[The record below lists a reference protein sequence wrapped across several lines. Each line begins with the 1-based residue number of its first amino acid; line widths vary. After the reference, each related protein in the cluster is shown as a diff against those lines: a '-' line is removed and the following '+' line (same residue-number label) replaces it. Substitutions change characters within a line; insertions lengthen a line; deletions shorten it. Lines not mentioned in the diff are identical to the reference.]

1 MKPVSDPTILQ
12 QLNQQTPGLKPVT
25 DSDLLNQLEGKPA
38 ESWTDNIRDP
48 IAGALK
54 IGPTALKGVADLARL
69 ITGDRVGVDT
79 SEAMQRGMKAI
90 DEVIGS
96 ERLLAQKANINQALQ
111 DKSVGITDLPGVVVR
126 NPRAALDVT
135 VSTVGSM
142 FLPAGVAAGAVK
154 ALPVAATAATQ
165 LANVVPAA
173 AKILPTI
180 AAATPGAVATGA
192 SVVTGAAQ
200 NAAETFADTAGQD
213 MADRY
218 KGAGISGAAS
228 LILGKLL
235 GGGAEGVVAR
245 RLAGETG
252 ARGALAMGKSAVQTG
267 GKEFLQE
274 TGEESSNYVGKQV
287 AKDEAIDPSTM
298 GKQGLYGGMIG
309 FGMGGA
315 SDVATNIGNVGKGG
329 IERQIAD
336 AIDQAAQEVADR
348 PTPQTVQQTVARI
361 FDRMPTRP
369 EPEPAPQPAPGPL
382 ALGFDSAVRNPDP
395 VLVADDQ
402 GNVRPMS
409 PDEQF
414 AQQELIKR
422 MQDMGLTPDV
432 QRAIQQRQ
440 QSPEPA
446 APSTPQ
452 DLIQRLMGT
461 GWQPTAISSQ
471 GITPNPDSELV
482 GALGQDFERLFQG
495 DVKDEIRARLASQPK
510 TETQPKPAPAQAPAI
525 TDETADVSLTNEGK
539 TPILQNRNRATQAS
553 ISQMQSIAANPDY
566 GRLGF
571 SRDFANGAPVVA
583 GGQIAPE
590 RLGKTDVAVASDGR
604 RIPVQYAV
612 VEAADVLTSNR
623 ADGTPNAS
631 YGNQDVQTIRA
642 IAGNGRIAGLQAAY
656 GQGTS
661 QNYINEL
668 TADTLHGVNP
678 AVIRGM
684 RAPVLVRVMPQEA
697 VTNDIGDV
705 SNTTGN
711 LNLSAVEQANNDA
724 QRVNLEALQF
734 AEDGGITAETVRQF
748 VRAMPQAEQG
758 GLLDTNGQPTKQAVD
773 RINAAV
779 FAKAYGNDQL
789 VRLFA
794 QAQDPEARLIL
805 SALAQLAPKMARL
818 EGAGALDLRDIVT
831 QAAEVAVNAR
841 RNGVNLQR
849 AAQQIDMTTDP
860 LVGVV
865 LDLFAR
871 NPRSNKPV
879 VESLGNMADLA
890 YTEATKPTEDMFG
903 TVPRASRGDVI
914 NTLRPQDEQASQE
927 NLEQPAGREPVQV
940 DAGRTEAQ
948 PAAAADPGPAQA
960 SGTTEADNGIL
971 TGYTP
976 QEIEQR
982 LAKLEQAEKERQQQD
997 REAEQRAQADAQR
1010 DDFTL
1015 TGSNR
1020 DADVAAARGQRDIFS
1035 APAEDTTQEA
1045 QPEAAPA
1052 PRKQTTASKIE
1063 DFGEKIGGARKD
1075 VWTSFKDQLGEIA
1088 DDDIANQPLSKIW
1101 PQPDYQALLDG
1112 GADQWTVA
1120 FAHAARDEIPTKPR
1134 QSWKLKRWSEQV
1146 RLLRDTTKKLMDGS
1160 LNVERAKQLMYQFT
1174 SQGLR
1179 NVAGRVE
1186 LYMLVGHR
1194 QSLDGVRLSSGEYSV
1209 HNGIEYKPAKVIWT
1223 VEKEAAATAFSNW
1236 PRQLATGFTKEEAL
1250 QAFKA
1255 KYDSLNINPAAKKEV
1270 TFDIYSKRGQ
1280 DGYFI
1285 GKKVGRNYIDLAG
1298 PFENVKAAREHKAT
1312 KQAELVATLEKAKE
1326 VPQERRDTNEPR
1338 VGEDM
1343 RNGQDVT
1350 PQMFGETFGFRGV
1363 EFGNWVEQGRRQKDL
1378 NDAFDALMDMAAVL
1392 DIPPKAISLN
1402 GELGLAFGARGGGGV
1417 NPAAAHY
1424 EPTKVVINLTKKSG
1438 AGSLGHE
1445 WWHALDNYFSRMRAK
1460 SGDMMTDALDVS
1472 LASRGS
1478 PFEARGAVRREMIE
1492 AFGQVMKSIKETA
1505 IKARSA
1511 KLDAKRSKEYWT
1523 TDPEMSARA
1532 FESYLISKL
1541 QDQDASNDYLA
1552 NIVDPET
1559 WKAAEAIGFELEDSY
1574 PYPTAGEIPAIR
1586 AGFDHFF
1593 QTIETRETDKGVML
1607 YDITGLQ
1614 KDGPISRL
1622 PEAARAN
1629 VLAKLKA
1636 LEKRMADGKISDV
1649 EYRAGVQ
1656 SLIEQIEQRNETR
1669 LDRSII
1675 KGRER
1680 GPDWITERLIRAK
1693 RKGELDPDTVDFAVW
1708 ALAKNPALAED
1719 LGISVR
1725 EQPES
1730 QRGAAG
1736 DYNPASRVMRLFKD
1750 AAQES
1755 TAVHEI
1761 LHHTER
1767 MMPTD
1772 VQNGILK
1779 AYQKAWDKAHQKGDE
1794 KTRES
1799 MRDMLL
1805 AQAGDNKAMQRVRD
1819 AFADGSLKYKDHYQ
1833 LYNASEFWAVNASDI
1848 LAKRYAVEGS
1858 WVGNAKRWLSEMLQ
1872 YVKNALGLASDAP
1885 VLRGLLAVLNGTGE
1899 RLTDKMLS
1907 GRDDVLQQMDTPA
1920 FKRWFGDSKVVNAE
1934 GMPLVMYHGTMRDFD
1949 AFDPEASPATENTG
1963 TKAIYVSP
1971 DSNFS
1976 NQYAEGRGGNV
1987 MPVFVKAENPFDF
2000 DNERH
2005 IAALQEYEKANRYTD
2020 RSVSNY
2026 VGDVK
2031 RGWWEAMESRK
2042 VQAAIK
2048 AMGHDGFYLIE
2059 EGVKN
2064 LGVYDPAQ
2072 IKSATGNNGEF
2083 NPSNPSILSDIQRP
2097 SERDSDGLQTNSWT
2111 VPEPGTFDNAV
2122 RAIQNNKIDLKRVR
2136 DAITERYG
2144 NVRTDA
2150 DAYLNEELYHG
2161 KVAARVEA
2169 LHKESVEPILAKIAV
2184 AGKNAGVT
2192 MDDVNLYLHAR
2203 HAPERNAAMKAINPD
2218 MKNNE
2223 ALSGMSDQEAAKVMR
2238 DFTAAGKDKALAVI
2252 ARDVDQLLN
2261 DTRTGLVADGLED
2274 AGVVQAWESA
2284 YKHYVPLQRD
2294 IGSSGT
2300 PKGMGFSVRGPESKR
2315 AVGSNKEVVNILANI
2330 VTQAE
2335 TAAIR
2340 AEKATVGRSLLAMA
2354 RQYPNPKFWKVDI
2367 APTKPRINKDTGLV
2381 ERNAVDPLYQTADNV
2396 IMVKD
2401 YGQEHFIVFNQKNE
2415 RAVAVAKAMKNLDI
2429 APMNKILEVA
2439 NKGTRFL
2446 ASLLTQRNPLFWLTN
2461 FARDIQGAMLN
2472 LEGTDAEGLQ
2482 REVMGNLPKAFKGM
2496 HALVRGEGKGQWA
2509 RYANDMKEAG
2519 GTTGYMQAF
2528 ENSDARMKDLEK
2540 EVAKMQQGKA
2550 DPRRLARMTLEFV
2563 DDYNDII
2570 ENAVRLSVFQA
2581 ARDNG
2586 VSTTKAASIAKN
2598 ITVNFNRKGNLTP
2611 PINALYMFFNASV
2624 QGTARLAQS
2633 VLTSKTAAAAVGGI
2647 AIMGFL
2653 LDALN
2658 RAMSDDDEE
2667 TGRNRYD
2674 LIPEFDKSKNWI
2686 IMNPMRPGEYVKVP
2700 LPLGP
2705 HVFHNAGR
2713 LLSDAVFRDDP
2724 RNAAEYG
2731 WSMAGVFLDA
2741 FSPLGAASSVGQL
2754 IAPSVLDPV
2763 LQVTENKSFT
2773 GAPVYKSADRF
2784 GKTDPKPAYTRYFES
2799 TPDVWKGASRM
2810 LNDVSGGDK
2819 DKPGAINLEPDI
2831 LKHVFYTMTG
2841 GPGRTLDQAIDATQ
2855 AGARGKDLTVNRVP
2869 LASRFYGA
2877 NDDQQR
2883 ERVYYDDRK
2892 RAMDAK
2898 TSFDHFMKIGR
2909 QDLAKEVAAELGDGD
2924 VTKGRRMMMEFS
2936 RAEKSVRK
2944 INGDIRKRMESSAD
2958 DEAQAEQLRAL
2969 RKRRVRVMSDAV
2981 NDEE

>member
-1 MKPVSDPTILQ
+1 MRADDFLDDSTGKTTAADFLDGPGTKAAPT
-12 QLNQQTPGLKPVT
+12 
-25 DSDLLNQLEGKPA
+25 A
-38 ESWTDNIRDP
+38 SWTDNLRD
-48 IAGALK
+48 ITSALLK
-54 IGPTALKGVADLARL
+54 IGPTAVKGVADLARL
-69 ITGDRVGVDT
+69 ATGDRIGVDT
-79 SEAMQRGMKAI
+79 SNAMKRGMQSFDDIIAS
-90 DEVIGS
+90 DAM
-96 ERLLAQKANINQALQ
+96 RAQQANVNQALQ
-111 DKSVGITDLPGVVVR
+111 DKSVGITDLPGIVAS
-126 NPRAALDVT
+126 NPRAAGDAAI
-135 VSTVGSM
+135 STVGSM
-142 FLPAGVAAGAVK
+142 FLPTGAAVGATKLLPSVVALGGRAAELMPK
-154 ALPVAATAATQ
+154 IAPVVERVASVT
-165 LANVVPAA
+165 PG
-173 AKILPTI
+173 
-180 AAATPGAVATGA
+180 AAATGATVITGA
-192 SVVTGAAQ
+192 GQ
-200 NAAETFADTAGQD
+200 NAAETFADTEGQD

-228 LILGKLL
+228 LVLGKLL

-252 ARGALAMGKSAVQTG
+252 VRGALAMGKSAVTTSA
-267 GKEFLQE
+267 KEFLQE
-274 TGEESSNYVGKQV
+274 GGEESTNYVGKQV
-287 AKDEAIDPSTM
+287 AKGETIDPNTM

-309 FGMGGA
+309 LGVGGA
-315 SDVATNIGNVGKGG
+315 SDVATNLANVGQAST
-329 IERQIAD
+329 ERQIAA
-336 AIDQAAQEVADR
+336 AIDQAAQDFADQ
-348 PTPQTVQQTVARI
+348 TPPRAVQQTVARI
-361 FDRMPTRP
+361 FDKMPARP
-369 EPEPAPQPAPGPL
+369 GPAPQPQPQPEPL
-382 ALGFDSAVRNPDP
+382 ALGFDPAVRNPQP
-395 VLVADDQ
+395 TMMADAT

-409 PDEQF
+409 PDEQL
-414 AQQELIKR
+414 AQQELADR
-422 MQDMGLTPDV
+422 MASLGLTPDV
-432 QRAIQQRQ
+432 QRAIDMRQ
-440 QSPEPA
+440 QAPEPA
-446 APSTPQ
+446 PVPPSPS

-471 GITPNPDSELV
+471 GVNPAPEPGLV
-482 GALGQDFERLFQG
+482 SAIGQDLEQKFQQ
-495 DVKDEIRARLASQPK
+495 DLKEEIRARLASQPK
-510 TETQPKPAPAQAPAI
+510 TETQPQPAPALAPAI
-525 TDETADVSLTNEGK
+525 TPADVALTNEGK
-539 TPILQNRNRATQAS
+539 TPAGPQ
-553 ISQMQSIAANPDY
+553 
-566 GRLGF
+566 RLGV
-571 SRDFANGAPVVA
+571 DNVPM
-583 GGQIAPE
+583 
-590 RLGKTDVAVASDGR
+590 
-604 RIPVQYAV
+604 
-612 VEAADVLTSNR
+612 
-623 ADGTPNAS
+623 ADGGKPFKTKLAASKAKKLQPMMRVVSVPGGFALADKTPA
-631 YGNQDVQTIRA
+631 Q
-642 IAGNGRIAGLQAAY
+642 LAA
-656 GQGTS
+656 
-661 QNYINEL
+661 E
-668 TADTLHGVNP
+668 AK
-678 AVIRGM
+678 AAKRIRGM
-684 RAPVLVRVMPQEA
+684 
-697 VTNDIGDV
+697 
-705 SNTTGN
+705 STGN
-711 LNLSAVEQANNDA
+711 NAPMAVHEFIAA
-724 QRVNLEALQF
+724 
-734 AEDGGITAETVRQF
+734 
-748 VRAMPQAEQG
+748 QG
-758 GLLDTNGQPTKQAVD
+758 GLSRSVQSDLGIEGNVKIGNRWLYAGPGKGMTIEQAAEKLKEAGYIDDELHNTAYDIIRRSVNEPQYTPEGWE
-773 RINAAV
+773 RIAESE
-779 FAKAYGNDQL
+779 Q
-789 VRLFA
+789 
-794 QAQDPEARLIL
+794 EARFEDYLAAEQEAAQGDDFDPFDSL
-805 SALAQLAPKMARL
+805 AVYGYTEDDSDGTGFWEADQELQAEVSALAAQLEAMGIDKDEILDPIIRANTKATQDQYN
-818 EGAGALDLRDIVT
+818 EIAKQAL
-831 QAAEVAVNAR
+831 
-841 RNGVNLQR
+841 
-849 AAQQIDMTTDP
+849 
-860 LVGVV
+860 
-865 LDLFAR
+865 
-871 NPRSNKPV
+871 
-879 VESLGNMADLA
+879 
-890 YTEATKPTEDMFG
+890 TEAIAQATQPGSNRDSGQDDGEQSQ
-903 TVPRASRGDVI
+903 ARG
-914 NTLRPQDEQASQE
+914 Q
-927 NLEQPAGREPVQV
+927 
-940 DAGRTEAQ
+940 TEAQ
-948 PAAAADPGPAQA
+948 PEEG
-960 SGTTEADNGIL
+960 L
-971 TGYTP
+971 TSYTP
-976 QEIEQR
+976 QEIEDR
-982 LAKLEQAEKERQQQD
+982 LAKLEQAEQERQQQD

-1020 DADVAAARGQRDIFS
+1020 EADVAAARGQRDIFS
-1035 APAEDTTQEA
+1035 APAQEA
-1045 QPEAAPA
+1045 DTQQDTAAPEQGTERA
-1052 PRKQTTASKIE
+1052 PSKQTASKIQ

-1075 VWTSFKDQLGEIA
+1075 VWTSFKDQLDDVA

-1112 GADQWTVA
+1112 GADPWTVA

-1194 QSLDGVRLSSGEYSV
+1194 QSLDGVRLSSGEYSI

-1255 KYDSLNINPAAKKEV
+1255 KYDSLDINPAAKKEV

-1285 GKKVGRNYIDLAG
+1285 GKKMGRNYIDLAG
-1298 PFENVKAAREHKAT
+1298 PFENVKLAREHKAT

-1326 VPQERRDTNEPR
+1326 IPRERRDTNEPR
-1338 VGEDM
+1338 IGEDM
-1343 RNGQDVT
+1343 RNGEDVT

-1392 DIPPKAISLN
+1392 GIPPKAISLN

-1424 EPTKVVINLTKKSG
+1424 EPGKVVINLTKKSG

-1445 WWHALDNYFSRMRAK
+1445 WWHALDNYFSRMRSK
-1460 SGDMMTDALDVS
+1460 GDGMMTDALDVS
-1472 LASRGS
+1472 LAARGS
-1478 PFEARGAVRREMIE
+1478 NFVHQGAVRKEMVQ
-1492 AFGQVMKSIKETA
+1492 AFGAVMKAIRETA
-1505 IKARSA
+1505 IKARSS
-1511 KLDAKRSKEYWT
+1511 KLDAKRTKEYWT

-1593 QTIETRETDKGVML
+1593 QTVESRETDKGVML

-1614 KDGPISRL
+1614 NDGPISRL
-1622 PEAARAN
+1622 PEAPRAN

-1636 LEKRMADGKISDV
+1636 LEKRMSDGKISEV

-1656 SLIEQIEQRNETR
+1656 ALIDQIEQRNETR

-1693 RKGELDPDTVDFAVW
+1693 RKGELDADTVDFALW
-1708 ALAKNPALAED
+1708 ALTKNPALAED

-1725 EQPES
+1725 EQPQG
-1730 QRGAAG
+1730 QRGTAG

-1750 AAQES
+1750 AAQET

-1779 AYQKAWDKAHQKGDE
+1779 SYQKAWDKAYQKADE
-1794 KTRES
+1794 KTRALLQ
-1799 MRDMLL
+1799 DMLL
-1805 AQAGDNKAMQRVRD
+1805 AQAGDKDAMQRVRD
-1819 AFADGSLKYKDHYQ
+1819 GFADGGLKYQDHYQ
-1833 LYNASEFWAVNASDI
+1833 LYNASEFWAVNATDI

-1858 WVGNAKRWLSEMLQ
+1858 WVGKAKRWLTEMLQ
-1872 YVKNALGLASDAP
+1872 YVKNALGLSSDAP
-1885 VLRGLLAVLNGTGE
+1885 VLRGLQAVLNGTGA
-1899 RLTDKMLS
+1899 RLSEEMLS
-1907 GRDDVLQQMDTPA
+1907 GRDDVVQQM
-1920 FKRWFGDSKVVNAE
+1920 
-1934 GMPLVMYHGTMRDFD
+1934 
-1949 AFDPEASPATENTG
+1949 
-1963 TKAIYVSP
+1963 
-1971 DSNFS
+1971 
-1976 NQYAEGRGGNV
+1976 
-1987 MPVFVKAENPFDF
+1987 
-2000 DNERH
+2000 
-2005 IAALQEYEKANRYTD
+2005 
-2020 RSVSNY
+2020 
-2026 VGDVK
+2026 
-2031 RGWWEAMESRK
+2031 
-2042 VQAAIK
+2042 
-2048 AMGHDGFYLIE
+2048 
-2059 EGVKN
+2059 
-2064 LGVYDPAQ
+2064 
-2072 IKSATGNNGEF
+2072 NGA
-2083 NPSNPSILSDIQRP
+2083 
-2097 SERDSDGLQTNSWT
+2097 GLQSAAQTWT
-2111 VPEPGTFDNAV
+2111 VPEPGTMDNAI
-2122 RAIQNNKIDLKRVR
+2122 RAIQNNKIDMKRVR
-2136 DAITERYG
+2136 DSIAERFG
-2144 NVRTDA
+2144 KVNEDA

-2169 LHKESVEPILAKIAV
+2169 IYKDRVEPILAKIAV

-2192 MDDVNLYLHAR
+2192 MDDVNQYLHAR

-2223 ALSGMSDQEAAKVMR
+2223 ALSGMSNQEAAKVMA
-2238 DFTAAGKDKALAVI
+2238 DFTAAGKDKALALI
-2252 ARDVDQLLN
+2252 ARDVDQLLT
-2261 DTRTGLVADGLED
+2261 DTRTNLVADGLED
-2274 AGVVQAWESA
+2274 AGVVSAWEAA

-2330 VTQAE
+2330 VAQAE

-2354 RQYPNPKFWKVDI
+2354 RQYPNPDFWTVDK

-2461 FARDIQGAMLN
+2461 FARDVQGAMLN
-2472 LEGTDAEGLQ
+2472 LEGTEAEGLQ
-2482 REVMGNLPKAFKGM
+2482 RQVMDNLPKAFKGM
-2496 HALVRGEGKGQWA
+2496 HSIVRGQGTGQWA
-2509 RYANDMKEAG
+2509 RYAKEMQEAG

-2528 ENSDARMKDLEK
+2528 ENSDARMKDLK
-2540 EVAKMQQGKA
+2540 TEVERMQQGKA
-2550 DPRRLARMTLEFV
+2550 DPRRLARVALEFV

-2581 ARDNG
+2581 AREG
-2586 VSTTKAASIAKN
+2586 GASTAKAASIAKN

-2624 QGTARLAQS
+2624 QGTARLAQA
-2633 VLTSKTAAAAVGGI
+2633 VATSKTARAAVGGI
-2647 AIMGFL
+2647 AVMGFM
-2653 LDALN
+2653 LDMLN
-2658 RAMSDDDEE
+2658 RMAAGEDDE
-2667 TGRNRYD
+2667 TKRNRYD
-2674 LIPEFDKSKNWI
+2674 LIPEFEKSRNWI
-2686 IMNPMRPGEYVKVP
+2686 FMNPMRPGEYVKVP

-2713 LLSDAVFRDDP
+2713 LMSDAINRKDA
-2724 RNAAEYG
+2724 RNASEYG
-2731 WSMAGVFLDA
+2731 WSLAGIFLDA
-2741 FSPLGAASSVGQL
+2741 FSPLGQAASAGQL

-2784 GKTDPKPAYTRYFES
+2784 GKVDPKPAYTRYFES

-2819 DKPGAINLEPDI
+2819 DKPGMVNIEPDI
-2831 LKHVFYTMTG
+2831 LKHVFYTLTG
-2841 GPGRTLDQAIDATQ
+2841 GPGRTLDQTIDATQ
-2855 AGARGKDLTVNRVP
+2855 AGARGKELTVNRVP

-2883 ERVYYDDRK
+2883 ERAYYDDRK
-2892 RAMDAK
+2892 RAGDAK
-2898 TSFDHFMKIGR
+2898 TQFDYYIKQGR
-2909 QDLAKEVAAELGDGD
+2909 MDLAKEVAKELGDGD
-2924 VTKGRRMMMEFS
+2924 EAKGRKKMLEFS

-2944 INGDIRKRMESSAD
+2944 INGEMRRQMERD
-2958 DEAQAEQLRAL
+2958 DDGEAKAEQLKAL
-2969 RKRRVRVMSDAV
+2969 RQRRVRVMSDAL
-2981 NDEE
+2981 DGE

>member
-126 NPRAALDVT
+126 NPRAALDAT

-287 AKDEAIDPSTM
+287 AKDEAIDPNAM

-315 SDVATNIGNVGKGG
+315 SDVATNVGNVGKGG

-336 AIDQAAQEVADR
+336 AIEQAAQEVADR

-395 VLVADDQ
+395 VMVADDQ

-510 TETQPKPAPAQAPAI
+510 TETQPKPAPAQGPAV

-590 RLGKTDVAVASDGR
+590 RLGMTDVAVASDGR

-623 ADGTPNAS
+623 ADGTPNAN

-734 AEDGGITAETVRQF
+734 GEDGGITAETVRQF

-871 NPRSNKPV
+871 NPRSNKAV

-890 YTEATKPTEDMFG
+890 YTEATKPAEDMFG
-903 TVPRASRGDVI
+903 SVPRASRADVV
-914 NTLRPQDEQASQE
+914 NQLRPQDEQASQE

-948 PAAAADPGPAQA
+948 PAAAADPEPAQA
-960 SGTTEADNGIL
+960 SGTAEADDGIL

-997 REAEQRAQADAQR
+997 REAEQRAEADAQR

-1020 DADVAAARGQRDIFS
+1020 DADVAAARGQQDIFS
-1035 APAEDTTQEA
+1035 APAEDTQEDA
-1045 QPEAAPA
+1045 QEDAPQ
-1052 PRKQTTASKIE
+1052 PTGKIE
-1063 DFGEKIGGARKD
+1063 DLGEKIGGARKD
-1075 VWTSFKDQLGEIA
+1075 TATSTGRNAKPKTNDERPAWARRFQVSQIAAGDSEGRWVMRDTRSKDWMGQPKQVGGSRNTYATEQEAVDAVPLAAVSMKHRAVPTGTKDENGEYTYEIWRDINDRKRVKVVDQTFPSRVAALEYMAKNAQAILETNTTFGEA
-1088 DDDIANQPLSKIW
+1088 DLPR
-1101 PQPDYQALLDG
+1101 PDNTDRTG
-1112 GADQWTVA
+1112 
-1120 FAHAARDEIPTKPR
+1120 AARRTED
-1134 QSWKLKRWSEQV
+1134 V
-1146 RLLRDTTKKLMDGS
+1146 DG
-1160 LNVERAKQLMYQFT
+1160 KDFM
-1174 SQGLR
+1174 
-1179 NVAGRVE
+1179 
-1186 LYMLVGHR
+1186 
-1194 QSLDGVRLSSGEYSV
+1194 
-1209 HNGIEYKPAKVIWT
+1209 
-1223 VEKEAAATAFSNW
+1223 
-1236 PRQLATGFTKEEAL
+1236 
-1250 QAFKA
+1250 
-1255 KYDSLNINPAAKKEV
+1255 
-1270 TFDIYSKRGQ
+1270 
-1280 DGYFI
+1280 
-1285 GKKVGRNYIDLAG
+1285 
-1298 PFENVKAAREHKAT
+1298 
-1312 KQAELVATLEKAKE
+1312 
-1326 VPQERRDTNEPR
+1326 
-1338 VGEDM
+1338 
-1343 RNGQDVT
+1343 
-1350 PQMFGETFGFRGV
+1350 ETFGFRGV
-1363 EFGNWVEQGRRQKDL
+1363 EFGNWNNQAERQEVMNAAYDG
-1378 NDAFDALMDMAAVL
+1378 LMDLAEVMQ
-1392 DIPPKAISLN
+1392 IPAKAIGLN
-1402 GELGLAFGARGGGGV
+1402 GDLALAFGARGQGLSSAV
-1417 NPAAAHY
+1417 AHY
-1424 EPTKVVINLTKKSG
+1424 ERTRAVINLTKMNG
-1438 AGSLGHE
+1438 AGALAHE
-1445 WWHALDNYFSRMRAK
+1445 WLHAMDHYFGRQDGKASSEWRVGADGTKTLDIKGAENDMASGGFKRVNSGVRQELRDAYKNVMETMFNKAEKYVEDTAKADQFVAK
-1460 SGDMMTDALDVS
+1460 SREDVARRLDALRKDLSEQKDVRYYKRNNKPASAEQLAEFDTVTKQIINGESLEIGMFKVEGSRSATGSRWSTEALEKLSAIYKSVRGRSGFGSGDQTGVMDSLRGDMTRYSQRLKM
-1472 LASRGS
+1472 LA
-1478 PFEARGAVRREMIE
+1478 EAQAGDEKTKRVPTEFAM
-1492 AFGQVMKSIKETA
+1492 
-1505 IKARSA
+1505 SA
-1511 KLDAKRSKEYWT
+1511 KELDQGRGEDYWT
-1523 TDPEMSARA
+1523 TPHEMAARA
-1532 FESYLISKL
+1532 FQGYVEDKIAAQGARSPFLNY
-1541 QDQDASNDYLA
+1541 A
-1552 NIVDPET
+1552 PENAGILT
-1559 WKAAEAIGFELEDSY
+1559 PWGAKRPY
-1574 PYPTAGEIPAIR
+1574 PYGKERKAINE
-1586 AGFDHFF
+1586 AFDAFVKTL
-1593 QTIETRETDKGVML
+1593 QTKATDKGVAI
-1607 YDITGLQ
+1607 YSQSGRSVGL
-1614 KDGPISRL
+1614 PLSL
-1622 PEAARAN
+1622 RASE
-1629 VLAKLKA
+1629 LTIEDE
-1636 LEKRMADGKISDV
+1636 LEKRLEGLAHRPDVRVLDSAVGTLPGASDEDGISGANWDGRIYLFRDQLSNRMDVQHTLFHELLHYGLRRFLTKNQFIAQMKKLYDRDTYIKQEADDWVKTKKGQQTLAESGL
-1649 EYRAGVQ
+1649 EYAKARGVD
-1656 SLIEQIEQRNETR
+1656 E
-1669 LDRSII
+1669 
-1675 KGRER
+1675 
-1680 GPDWITERLIRAK
+1680 
-1693 RKGELDPDTVDFAVW
+1693 
-1708 ALAKNPALAED
+1708 ALATLAEPNQGKYLKTD
-1719 LGISVR
+1719 LLSRAQVTVTRWLAQLAEALGFK
-1725 EQPES
+1725 QY
-1730 QRGAAG
+1730 AAKIRS
-1736 DYNPASRVMRLFKD
+1736 YKNEEARQLIQEIFTKLRKD
-1750 AAQES
+1750 AAP
-1755 TAVHEI
+1755 A
-1761 LHHTER
+1761 R
-1767 MMPTD
+1767 NAWTD
-1772 VQNGILK
+1772 AADPAFATNGI
-1779 AYQKAWDKAHQKGDE
+1779 Q
-1794 KTRES
+1794 
-1799 MRDMLL
+1799 
-1805 AQAGDNKAMQRVRD
+1805 
-1819 AFADGSLKYKDHYQ
+1819 
-1833 LYNASEFWAVNASDI
+1833 
-1848 LAKRYAVEGS
+1848 
-1858 WVGNAKRWLSEMLQ
+1858 
-1872 YVKNALGLASDAP
+1872 
-1885 VLRGLLAVLNGTGE
+1885 
-1899 RLTDKMLS
+1899 
-1907 GRDDVLQQMDTPA
+1907 
-1920 FKRWFGDSKVVNAE
+1920 
-1934 GMPLVMYHGTMRDFD
+1934 
-1949 AFDPEASPATENTG
+1949 
-1963 TKAIYVSP
+1963 
-1971 DSNFS
+1971 
-1976 NQYAEGRGGNV
+1976 
-1987 MPVFVKAENPFDF
+1987 
-2000 DNERH
+2000 
-2005 IAALQEYEKANRYTD
+2005 
-2020 RSVSNY
+2020 
-2026 VGDVK
+2026 
-2031 RGWWEAMESRK
+2031 
-2042 VQAAIK
+2042 
-2048 AMGHDGFYLIE
+2048 
-2059 EGVKN
+2059 
-2064 LGVYDPAQ
+2064 
-2072 IKSATGNNGEF
+2072 SATN
-2083 NPSNPSILSDIQRP
+2083 
-2097 SERDSDGLQTNSWT
+2097 TWT
-2111 VPEPGTFDNAV
+2111 VPEPGTMDNAI
-2122 RAIQNNKIDLKRVR
+2122 RAIQNNKIDMKRVR
-2136 DAITERYG
+2136 DSIAERFG
-2144 NVRTDA
+2144 KVNEDA

-2169 LHKESVEPILAKIAV
+2169 IYKDRVEPILAKIAV

-2192 MDDVNLYLHAR
+2192 MDDVNQYLHAR

-2218 MKNNE
+2218 MQNNE
-2223 ALSGMSDQEAAKVMR
+2223 ALSGMSNQEAAKVMA
-2238 DFTAAGKDKALAVI
+2238 DFTAAGKDKALALI
-2252 ARDVDQLLN
+2252 ARDVDQLLS
-2261 DTRTGLVADGLED
+2261 DTRTDLVADGLED
-2274 AGVVQAWESA
+2274 AGVIAAWEAA

-2330 VTQAE
+2330 VAQAE

-2340 AEKATVGRSLLAMA
+2340 AEKAAVGRSLLAMA
-2354 RQYPNPKFWKVDI
+2354 RQYPNPDFWTVDK

-2381 ERNAVDPLYQTADNV
+2381 ERNAVDPMFQTADNV

-2401 YGQEHFIVFNQKNE
+2401 YGQEHFIVFNKKNE
-2415 RAVAVAKAMKNLDI
+2415 RAMATAKAMKHLDI
-2429 APMNKILEVA
+2429 APMNKIFEVA

-2461 FARDIQGAMLN
+2461 FARDVQGAMIN
-2472 LEGTDAEGLQ
+2472 LEGTEAEGLQ
-2482 REVMGNLPKAFKGM
+2482 RQVMANLPKAFKGM
-2496 HALVRGEGKGQWA
+2496 HSIVRGQGTGQWA
-2509 RYANDMKEAG
+2509 RYAKEMQEAG

-2528 ENSDARMKDLEK
+2528 ENSDARMKDLK
-2540 EVAKMQQGKA
+2540 TEVERMQQGKA
-2550 DPRRLARMTLEFV
+2550 DPRRLARVALEFV

-2581 ARDNG
+2581 AREG
-2586 VSTTKAASIAKN
+2586 GASTAKAASIAKN

-2624 QGTARLAQS
+2624 QGTARLLQATA
-2633 VLTSKTAAAAVGGI
+2633 TSKTAQAAVGGI
-2647 AIMGFL
+2647 AVMGFM
-2653 LDALN
+2653 LDMLN
-2658 RAMSDDDEE
+2658 RMAAGEDDE
-2667 TGRNRYD
+2667 TKRNRYD
-2674 LIPEFDKSKNWI
+2674 LIPEFEKSRNWI
-2686 IMNPMRPGEYVKVP
+2686 FMNPMRPGEYVKVP

-2713 LLSDAVFRDDP
+2713 LMSDAINRKDA
-2724 RNAAEYG
+2724 RNASEYG
-2731 WSMAGVFLDA
+2731 WSMAGIFVDA
-2741 FSPLGAASSVGQL
+2741 FSPLGATPSGWQL
-2754 IAPSVLDPV
+2754 MAPSVADPIA
-2763 LQVTENKSFT
+2763 QVMENKSFT

-2784 GKTDPKPAYTRYFES
+2784 GKIDPKPAYTRYFDS

-2810 LNDVSGGDK
+2810 LNDMSGGDK
-2819 DKPGAINLEPDI
+2819 VKPGMINVEPDI
-2831 LKHVFYTMTG
+2831 LKHVFYTLTG
-2841 GPGRTLDQAIDATQ
+2841 GPGRTLDQAIDSTQ
-2855 AGARGKDLTVNRVP
+2855 AGARGKELTVNRVP
-2869 LASRFYGA
+2869 LVSRFYGA

-2883 ERVYYDDRK
+2883 ERAYYDDNK
-2892 RAMDAK
+2892 RAGDAK
-2898 TSFDHFMKIGR
+2898 TQHDYYVKQGR
-2909 QDLAKEVAAELGDGD
+2909 MELAKEVLKELGDGD
-2924 VTKGRRMMMEFS
+2924 EAKGRKKMLEFS
-2936 RAEKSVRK
+2936 RADKSVRK
-2944 INGDIRKRMESSAD
+2944 INGEIRRQMERD
-2958 DEAQAEQLRAL
+2958 DDGEAKAEQLKAL
-2969 RKRRVRVMSDAV
+2969 RQRRVRVMSDAL
-2981 NDEE
+2981 DGEE

>member
-1 MKPVSDPTILQ
+1 MKAFFSPPKSV
-12 QLNQQTPGLKPVT
+12 
-25 DSDLLNQLEGKPA
+25 LEGLPPDPSTFDFRSASQLRRQLSDQA
-38 ESWTDNIRDP
+38 ERQQQFGT
-48 IAGALK
+48 
-54 IGPTALKGVADLARL
+54 IGPIVGPQVSAGSVAKGLLTDVVAGGKGARAGVNQMVGDL
-69 ITGDRVGVDT
+69 
-79 SEAMQRGMKAI
+79 
-90 DEVIGS
+90 IGS
-96 ERLLAQKANINQALQ
+96 EYLQQKARKERGQADLM
-111 DKSVGITDLPGVVVR
+111 SAVNTPEIESATGRGIYGGLSSIAR
-126 NPRAALDVT
+126 NAPSLAL
-135 VSTVGSM
+135 
-142 FLPAGVAAGAVK
+142 
-154 ALPVAATAATQ
+154 
-165 LANVVPAA
+165 
-173 AKILPTI
+173 
-180 AAATPGAVATGA
+180 AAATRNPAIALGGMAAPMLPEEYGKFRQRGGTPLESLAGAAGNTATEVATEMLPMGFLVKQFGRA
-192 SVVTGAAQ
+192 G
-200 NAAETFADTAGQD
+200 AGQF
-213 MADRY
+213 
-218 KGAGISGAAS
+218 
-228 LILGKLL
+228 
-235 GGGAEGVVAR
+235 
-245 RLAGETG
+245 LAGLL
-252 ARGALAMGKSAVQTG
+252 AREIPT
-267 GKEFLQE
+267 E
-274 TGEESSNYVGKQV
+274 QV
-287 AKDEAIDPSTM
+287 ATLV
-298 GKQGLYGGMIG
+298 Q
-309 FGMGGA
+309 
-315 SDVATNIGNVGKGG
+315 
-329 IERQIAD
+329 D
-336 AIDQAAQEVADR
+336 AIDTAVANPDKTWGDYIKERPGAAYQTLIATLTQGGVMGAGNAAANALSREGNGLGPIDQFMAGRKLASAINQDSQALADA
-348 PTPQTVQQTVARI
+348 PPPSTVQQTVARI
-361 FDRMPTRP
+361 MGQPLQT
-369 EPEPAPQPAPGPL
+369 PAPQPQAAPEPL
-382 ALGFDSAVRNPDP
+382 ALGFDPAVRNPQP
-395 VLVADDQ
+395 TMVADPT

-409 PDEQF
+409 ADEQL
-414 AQQELIKR
+414 AQQELADR
-422 MQDMGLTPDV
+422 MASIGLTPDV
-432 QRAIQQRQ
+432 QRAIEMRQ
-440 QSPEPA
+440 QAPEPGPV
-446 APSTPQ
+446 APSPS

-471 GITPNPDSELV
+471 GVNPTPDPGLV
-482 GALGQDFERLFQG
+482 NAIGQDLEQKFQQ
-495 DVKDEIRARLASQPK
+495 DLKDAIRERLASQPK
-510 TETQPKPAPAQAPAI
+510 TETRPQPAPAQAPAI
-525 TDETADVSLTNEGK
+525 TAQTADVSLTNEGK
-539 TPILQNRNRATQAS
+539 TPAGPQRLGVDNVPMADGGKPFKTKLAAQKAKKLQPTMRVVRVEGGFALADKTPAQLAAEAKAAKRIRGAS
-553 ISQMQSIAANPDY
+553 TGNTGAPMSVHEFIAA
-566 GRLGF
+566 
-571 SRDFANGAPVVA
+571 
-583 GGQIAPE
+583 
-590 RLGKTDVAVASDGR
+590 
-604 RIPVQYAV
+604 
-612 VEAADVLTSNR
+612 
-623 ADGTPNAS
+623 
-631 YGNQDVQTIRA
+631 
-642 IAGNGRIAGLQAAY
+642 
-656 GQGTS
+656 
-661 QNYINEL
+661 
-668 TADTLHGVNP
+668 
-678 AVIRGM
+678 
-684 RAPVLVRVMPQEA
+684 
-697 VTNDIGDV
+697 
-705 SNTTGN
+705 
-711 LNLSAVEQANNDA
+711 
-724 QRVNLEALQF
+724 
-734 AEDGGITAETVRQF
+734 
-748 VRAMPQAEQG
+748 QG
-758 GLLDTNGQPTKQAVD
+758 GLSRSVQSDLGIEGNVKIGNRWLYAGPGKGMTIEQATEKLMEAGYINDDSHNTAYDIIRRSINDPQYTPEGWEQVAESEREAQFEDYLAAQEEAAQADDFDPFDPLADAGFIENDSDGTGFWEADPALQAEVSALSAQLDALGIDPYDILEPIIRANAEASQDQYNEIAKQALTEA
-773 RINAAV
+773 I
-779 FAKAYGNDQL
+779 
-789 VRLFA
+789 A
-794 QAQDPEARLIL
+794 QA
-805 SALAQLAPKMARL
+805 
-818 EGAGALDLRDIVT
+818 T
-831 QAAEVAVNAR
+831 
-841 RNGVNLQR
+841 
-849 AAQQIDMTTDP
+849 
-860 LVGVV
+860 
-865 LDLFAR
+865 
-871 NPRSNKPV
+871 
-879 VESLGNMADLA
+879 
-890 YTEATKPTEDMFG
+890 
-903 TVPRASRGDVI
+903 
-914 NTLRPQDEQASQE
+914 
-927 NLEQPAGREPVQV
+927 QPASNRDTGQDDGQQGQARGE
-940 DAGRTEAQ
+940 TEAQ
-948 PAAAADPGPAQA
+948 PQEG
-960 SGTTEADNGIL
+960 L
-971 TGYTP
+971 TSYTP
-976 QEIEQR
+976 QEIEDR
-982 LAKLEQAEKERQQQD
+982 LAKLEQAEQERQQQE
-997 REAEQRAQADAQR
+997 REAEQRVQADAER

-1020 DADVAAARGQRDIFS
+1020 PADVAAARGQQDIFS
-1035 APAEDTTQEA
+1035 APAEDTTQDT
-1045 QPEAAPA
+1045 QPEATEPRA
-1052 PRKQTTASKIE
+1052 PRKQATASKIE

-1075 VWTSFKDQLGEIA
+1075 VWTSFKDQLDDVA

-1112 GADQWTVA
+1112 GADPWTVA

-1134 QSWKLKRWSEQV
+1134 QSWKLKRWSDQV

-1285 GKKVGRNYIDLAG
+1285 GKKMGRNYIDLAG
-1298 PFENVKAAREHKAT
+1298 PFDTVKEAREHKAT

-1326 VPQERRDTNEPR
+1326 IPQERRDTNEPR

-1424 EPTKVVINLTKKSG
+1424 ERSKVVINLTKKSG

-1478 PFEARGAVRREMIE
+1478 QFVYQGAVRKEMVE
-1492 AFGQVMKSIKETA
+1492 AFGAVMKAIRETA

-1511 KLDAKRSKEYWT
+1511 KLDSKRSKEYWT

-1622 PEAARAN
+1622 PEAPRAN

-1636 LEKRMADGKISDV
+1636 LEKRLADGKISDV

-1693 RKGELDPDTVDFAVW
+1693 RKGELDADTVDFALW

-1725 EQPES
+1725 EQPEN

-1750 AAQES
+1750 AANET

-1779 AYQKAWDKAHQKGDE
+1779 AYQKAWDKAYEKGDD

-1805 AQAGDNKAMQRVRD
+1805 AQTGDVKAMQRVRD
-1819 AFADGSLKYKDHYQ
+1819 AFGDGSLKYKDHYQ

-1858 WVGNAKRWLSEMLQ
+1858 WVGKAKRWLSEMLQ
-1872 YVKNALGLASDAP
+1872 YVKNALGLSSDAP
-1885 VLRGLLAVLNGTGE
+1885 VLRGLQAVLNGTGK
-1899 RLTDKMLS
+1899 RLTDAMLS
-1907 GRDDVLQQMDTPA
+1907 GRDDVLQQMRTPA
-1920 FKRWFGDSKVVNAE
+1920 FKRWFGNSKVVDAD
-1934 GMPLVMYHGTMRDFD
+1934 GKPLVMYHGTMRDFD
-1949 AFDPEASPATENTG
+1949 VFDPGASPATENTG

-1976 NQYAEGRGGNV
+1976 NQYAEGGGGNV

-2000 DNERH
+2000 ENEQH
-2005 IAALQEYEKANRYTD
+2005 IAALQEYEKANRYTE

-2064 LGVYDPAQ
+2064 LGVYDPTQ
-2072 IKSATGNNGEF
+2072 IKSATGNNGSF
-2083 NPSNPSILSDIQRP
+2083 DPANPNILSDI
-2097 SERDSDGLQTNSWT
+2097 SKNNLQSAANTWT
-2111 VPEPGTFDNAV
+2111 VPEPGTMDNAI
-2122 RAIQNNKIDLKRVR
+2122 RAIQNNKIDMKRVR
-2136 DAITERYG
+2136 DSIQERYG
-2144 NVRTDA
+2144 KVNEEA

-2169 LHKESVEPILAKIAV
+2169 IYQDRVEPILAKIAV

-2192 MDDVNLYLHAR
+2192 MDDVNQYLHAR

-2223 ALSGMSDQEAAKVMR
+2223 ALSGMSNQEAAKVMA
-2238 DFTAAGKDKALAVI
+2238 DFTAAGKDKALALI
-2252 ARDVDQLLN
+2252 ARDVDQLLT
-2261 DTRTGLVADGLED
+2261 DTRTNLVADGLED
-2274 AGVVQAWESA
+2274 AGVVSAWESA

-2330 VTQAE
+2330 VAQAE

-2354 RQYPNPKFWKVDI
+2354 RQYPNPDFWTVDK

-2482 REVMGNLPKAFKGM
+2482 REVMGNLPNAFKGM

-2924 VTKGRRMMMEFS
+2924 VTKGRRIMMEFS

-2981 NDEE
+2981 NDDE